1 MNCEQI
7 KQNVSIRT
15 VMESYGL
22 FPVKENKR
30 TAFYFA
36 LDRQEKTASLSV
48 DFIKNT
54 AFDFGTGKIYDVI
67 SIVQAINKCNVSTAL
82 EYLNKLDFSPTI
94 DNVVETN
101 DGFTYNVLKTIDVEH
116 PALLEYLKSRGVL
129 NCKSLIKEIHYKI
142 EDKYYFAIAFFNNS
156 GGIEVRNKYSKI
168 CLGPK
173 DVTLIKKGNQQNNEI
188 VVFEG
193 FFDYLSYKT
202 IEDDKFS
209 SDADYLVFNSTSML
223 LAGDK
228 ILKKY
233 KKISLFLDNDKTG
246 KTVVEQIR
254 NSYKNVEDF
263 SWMYQHYK
271 DLNQWLIR

>member
-271 DLNQWLIR
+271 DVNQWLIR

>member
-263 SWMYQHYK
+263 SWMYQHDK

>member
-142 EDKYYFAIAFFNNS
+142 QDKYYFAIAFFNNS

>member
-1 MNCEQI
+1 
-7 KQNVSIRT
+7 
-15 VMESYGL
+15 MESYGL

-271 DLNQWLIR
+271 DVNQWLIR